1 MVKCHD
7 NLDFETEDARKHRI
21 EEQENVLILFRMSV
35 SLRIINTLNAE
46 RTGGKLR
53 EGISSSGR
61 ADSFSVEGWPASKKL
76 EDQLLKWDSQY
87 MSDLSTFLFSLPLK
101 SILWPSYLRSWTIS
115 TPERI
120 RPPPVQGPNQRI
132 IYTSPSLFP

>member
-7 NLDFETEDARKHRI
+7 NLDSETKDARNHRI

-61 ADSFSVEGWPASKKL
+61 ADSFSVEGWPVLQK
-76 EDQLLKWDSQY
+76 
-87 MSDLSTFLFSLPLK
+87 
-101 SILWPSYLRSWTIS
+101 
-115 TPERI
+115 
-120 RPPPVQGPNQRI
+120 N
-132 IYTSPSLFP
+132 